1 VPTPGAAS
9 SSDPF
14 KGVPRASAPVREPVV
29 PVEEPAVVEE
39 TFTAPPP
46 PAPILPLSEIEK
58 KAILDTL
65 ESTDGNRTRAAELLG
80 ISIRTLRN
88 KLHEYRIDEGVS
100 AK

>member
-1 VPTPGAAS
+1 
-9 SSDPF
+9 
-14 KGVPRASAPVREPVV
+14 
-29 PVEEPAVVEE
+29 
-39 TFTAPPP
+39 
-46 PAPILPLSEIEK
+46 
-58 KAILDTL
+58 LDTL